1 MENQQKGPDEGFDEN
16 IIKQERFR
24 AEKLYRFS
32 LYVVQSMRKEGLI
45 SCEEYRQIDTILLE
59 KYRPILGILLSGRYF
74 I

>member
-1 MENQQKGPDEGFDEN
+1 MENQQKEPDAGFGGN
-16 IIKQERFR
+16 SINQEQFR

-32 LYVVQSMRKEGLI
+32 LYAVQPMQEEGLI

-59 KYRPILGILLSGRYF
+59 KYRPVLGTLLSGRYF